1 MSRNV
6 MGALGLLIAAVLLL
20 GVNILSQNLLR
31 GARVDLTQNKLYTL
45 SEGSR
50 NVVRNLDEPIRLRF
64 YFSDKK
70 TNNIPFLRS
79 YATRVREF
87 LEEYVAAS
95 NGMLTLEVIDPEP
108 FSEAEDMAVAAGLQG
123 VPISQGERIYFGL
136 QGIST
141 TDLEDRIPFFSENRE
156 DFLEYDITSMIYNLG
171 NPDRRKIAV
180 ISGIPISGS
189 EVDPMAAMMGQ
200 AQDTEP
206 WIIYQIL
213 QENFEVEELSP
224 NVATI
229 PEDVEVLVLVHPKD
243 LTDQAQYAID
253 QFTLGGG
260 RVLAFIDPN
269 SEAYEPPQ
277 DPSNPMAAFSAD
289 RSSNIPRLLESW
301 GLRMDQR
308 QVVLDRRHSEEV
320 NVGSRERP
328 EISRYVAWLNLT
340 SDKLNKEEFTV
351 SQLQNLRFATP
362 GFLEKLDDAE
372 TEFIPLVR
380 SSEDSM
386 VVPAERIRFAPQPR
400 DLLANFAADPNEYI
414 LAARITG
421 NTRTAFPEGVN
432 GDLPENH
439 RAQSDGPINVIVV
452 ADVDVLDD
460 MRWVSQQNF
469 FGQMILSPTASN
481 GDMFINFVDQL
492 SGSSDLIGIRGRAGF
507 NRPFTAVK
515 KLEEAALERF
525 AAKRKELEDR
535 LVELDQRLNELRRGQ
550 GTDGPIMVTEDHR
563 RELERFQEQ
572 RVETNR
578 ELRRVNY
585 ALRHDIEKLGSRIKF
600 YNIVLV
606 PVVVGL
612 IAVGLGI
619 FRAQRRK
626 FLRK

>member
-1 MSRNV
+1 MSRNA

-20 GVNILSQNLLR
+20 GINVLSQNLLQ
-31 GARVDLTQNKLYTL
+31 GARVDLTKNKLYTL

-50 NVVRNLDEPIRLRF
+50 NVVRTLDEPIRLRF
-64 YFSDKK
+64 FFSDKQ

-95 NGMLTLEVIDPEP
+95 NGMLTLEIIDPEP

-136 QGIST
+136 QGISS
-141 TDLEDRIPFFSENRE
+141 TDLEDRIPFFAENRE

-171 NPDRRKIAV
+171 NPDRRKIGV

-200 AQDTEP
+200 ARDTEP
-206 WIIYQIL
+206 WIVYQIL
-213 QENFEVEELSP
+213 EENFEVEELST
-224 NVATI
+224 NVTSI
-229 PEDVEVLVLVHPKD
+229 PEDVEVLVLIHPKD
-243 LTDQAQYAID
+243 LTEQAQYAID
-253 QFTLGGG
+253 QFALRGG

-320 NVGSRERP
+320 NIGSRERP
-328 EISRYVAWLNLT
+328 EISRYVAWLNLPA
-340 SDKLNKEEFTV
+340 DKMNKEEFTV

-400 DLLANFAADPNEYI
+400 DLLANFAADSNEYTI
-414 LAARITG
+414 AARVTG
-421 NTRTAFPEGVN
+421 NTRTAFPEGIN
-432 GDLPENH
+432 GELPENH
-439 RAQSDGPINVIVV
+439 RATSDGPINVIVV

-460 MRWVSQQNF
+460 MRWVSRQNF

-492 SGSSDLIGIRGRAGF
+492 SGSSDLISIRGRAGF
-507 NRPFTAVK
+507 NRPFTAVQ

-550 GTDGPIMVTEDHR
+550 GTDGPLIVTEDHR

-585 ALRHDIEKLGSRIKF
+585 ALRHDIEKLGSRLKF

-606 PVVVGL
+606 PMVVGL
-612 IAVGLGI
+612 IAVGLGV

-626 FLRK
+626 YLRK